1 MIDQY
6 GEQRAL
12 RKALLFASSLA
23 VIAVASAPAT
33 AWAASRPVDH
43 CGQELTQP
51 GDYHLTQDIGP
62 CTGHGVVITASDVR
76 FTLAG
81 HTIAGVSSAASC
93 DMENPQTGVD
103 VRSPATGVRV
113 SGGTV
118 TGFVDGISLSADS
131 RVTAMRVVDNCFW
144 GVIVTGAGRVDT
156 SVVSGS
162 GNDGIALCQAQ
173 DALVT
178 ANEVVGSRRYGI
190 SMSCDVGANDRNR
203 VVRNILRDNGAPGG
217 DGGGIAVFTGNDHRI
232 VGNAISENFLGIF
245 LLTTTGSTVRD
256 NTVNAN
262 RDGGIVLTDGAHGTV
277 VRANTAYS
285 NTRVDLQDDNPGCG
299 TNDWARDLFRTDIVA
314 GAPDGGPSQGCI
326 R

>member
-1 MIDQY
+1 MIDQCT
-6 GEQRAL
+6 GQRAMG
-12 RKALLFASSLA
+12 KALLFASSVA
-23 VIAVASAPAT
+23 VVAFVSTPAR
-33 AWAASRPVDH
+33 AWAASTPVTH
-43 CGQELTQP
+43 CGQELIHP

-62 CTGHGVVITASDVR
+62 CTGHGVVITASKVR

-81 HTIAGVSSAASC
+81 HTISGISSPASC

-144 GVIVTGAGRVDT
+144 GVLVPGAGQVDT

-162 GNDGIALCQAQ
+162 GFDGIGLCGAH

-178 ANEVVGSRRYGI
+178 ANEVTRSGRYGVSI
-190 SMSCDVGANDRNR
+190 SCGAEGDDRNR
-203 VVRNILRDNGAPGG
+203 IVRNILRDNGAPGG
-217 DGGGIAVFTGNDHRI
+217 DGGGIAVFSGNDHRI
-232 VGNAISENFLGIF
+232 VGNAISDNFLGIF
-245 LLTTTGSTVRD
+245 MVTSTGSTLRD
-256 NTVNAN
+256 NTVNRN
-262 RDGGIVLTDGAHGTV
+262 RDAGIVLTDGAQGSI

-285 NTRVDLQDDNPGCG
+285 NARVDLQDDNAGCG
-299 TNDWARDLFRTDIVA
+299 TNDWARNLFLTDIVA
-314 GAPDGGPSQGCI
+314 GAPDGGPAQGCI
-326 R
+326 H

>member
-1 MIDQY
+1 MIDTY
-6 GEQRAL
+6 TGSVR
-12 RKALLFASSLA
+12 RRALLFVSSLA
-23 VIAVASAPAT
+23 VIAVVSGPTSAL
-33 AWAASRPVDH
+33 AASQPVDH
-43 CGQELTQP
+43 CGQELSQP

-62 CTGHGVVITASDVR
+62 CTGHGVVITASHVR

-81 HTIAGVSSAASC
+81 HTISGVSSPTSC
-93 DMENPQTGVD
+93 DTENPQTGVD
-103 VRSPATGVRV
+103 VRSPATNVRV

-118 TGFVDGISLSADS
+118 TGFNDGISLSRNS
-131 RVTAMRVVDNCFW
+131 RVTAMRVIDNCVW
-144 GVIVTGAGRVDT
+144 GVLVPGASQVDT

-162 GNDGIALCQAQ
+162 GFDGIGLCGAQ

-178 ANEVVGSRRYGI
+178 ANEVTRSGRYAV

-232 VGNAISENFLGIF
+232 VGNAVSENFLGIF
-245 LLTTTGSTVRD
+245 LITTNGSTVRD
-256 NTVNAN
+256 NTVNHN

-285 NTRVDLQDDNPGCG
+285 NARVDLQDDNPGCG
-299 TNDWARDLFRTDIVA
+299 TNEWARNLFQTDAVA
-314 GAPDGGPSQGCI
+314 GSPNGGPPQPCI
-326 R
+326 Q

>member
-6 GEQRAL
+6 GGQRAL

-23 VIAVASAPAT
+23 VIAVASEPAT
-33 AWAASRPVDH
+33 AWAASKPVDH
-43 CGQELTQP
+43 CGQELSQP

-62 CTGHGVVITASDVR
+62 CTGHGVVITASHVR

-81 HTIAGVSSAASC
+81 HTISGVSSPASC
-93 DMENPQTGVD
+93 DMETPQTGVD

-144 GVIVTGAGRVDT
+144 GVLVPGASQVDT

-162 GNDGIALCQAQ
+162 GFDGIGLCGAH

-178 ANEVVGSRRYGI
+178 ANEVTRSARYGI
-190 SMSCDVGANDRNR
+190 SISCGDEDDDRNR

-217 DGGGIAVFTGNDHRI
+217 DGGGIAVFSGNDHRI

-245 LLTTTGSTVRD
+245 LLTTNGSTVRD
-256 NTVNAN
+256 NTVNRN

-299 TNDWARDLFRTDIVA
+299 TNDWARNLFLTDTVA
-314 GAPDGGPSQGCI
+314 GSPNGGPPQPCI
-326 R
+326 Q

>member
-1 MIDQY
+1 MNDSWV
-6 GEQRAL
+6 GPRAL
-12 RKALLFASSLA
+12 RRALMLASSLA
-23 VIAVASAPAT
+23 VIAVTSGPAR
-33 AWAASRPVDH
+33 AWAASKPVTQ
-43 CGQELTQP
+43 CGQVLDKP
-51 GDYHLTQDIGP
+51 GDYHLAQDLGP
-62 CTGHGVVITASDVR
+62 CSGHGVVITASHVR

-81 HTIAGVSSAASC
+81 HTLSGVSSPGSC

-144 GVIVTGAGRVDT
+144 GVIVTGAGQVDT

-178 ANEVVGSRRYGI
+178 ANEVVGSRRYGV

-232 VGNAISENFLGIF
+232 VGNAISENLLGIF

-256 NTVNAN
+256 NTVNGN
-262 RDGGIVLTDGAHGTV
+262 RDAGIVLTDGAHGAV

-299 TNDWARDLFRTDIVA
+299 TNDWARNLFLTDIVA
-314 GAPDGGPSQGCI
+314 GAPDGGPHQGCI
-326 R
+326 Q